1 MDGSG
6 AAVIG
11 WRVIVASGIAII
23 FFTSSKIDTQK
34 RRWQRGQRI
43 RLGIGMSEDPLE
55 LLLGRAAAVVLTA
68 LA

>member
-1 MDGSG
+1 MDGS
-6 AAVIG
+6 AAIFV
-11 WRVIVASGIAII
+11 WCVIVASGIAII
-23 FFTSSKIDTQK
+23 FTSIKIDTRK

-43 RLGIGMSEDPLE
+43 RLSIGVGEDPLE